1 MFDDIL
7 IVERSPGRSRQQ
19 QPFRG
24 DAGIARGIDHLQ
36 LQGRDVG
43 RRLGIE
49 DHIVQFR
56 AVGFG
61 HEERITLID
70 QQLAVGSRRRE
81 RRNDRGRSRGIQR
94 VGGERIAVQ
103 AVGGYRGYD
112 SFQISFEGRLSRKF
126 AFSGRV
132 VHLVEH
138 PGPLFVHRD
147 HVLGVEAREVVGIRQ
162 RHDVQRVGQ
171 TAHVVLFARGGGRRI
186 IEPGIGQEMFALLV
200 FAQRSRILRPEG
212 RILICGALHL
222 PFDSLRLGPV
232 AARGGQSERRDR
244 HAAEQIGDDMVFHSV
259 GH

>member
-1 MFDDIL
+1 MDGIAQQRVVALDIVVVVVDVVGGKSGQRTQRNDPLGHLRNGGMFDNL
-7 IVERSPGRSRQQ
+7 LVVKRSPGRSRQQ
-19 QPFRG
+19 QSFRC
-24 DAGIARGIDHLQ
+24 DARIARGIDHLQ

-61 HEERITLID
+61 HEERIALID
-70 QQLAVGSRRRE
+70 QQLAVRFGRRK
-81 RRNDRGRSRGIQR
+81 RRDNRGRSRGIQR

-103 AVGGYRGYD
+103 VVGSYRGNHAVEVG
-112 SFQISFEGRLSRKF
+112 FEGRIARKLRL
-126 AFSGRV
+126 ARGV

-147 HVLGVEAREVVGIRQ
+147 HVLGVKAREVVGIRQ

-171 TAHVVLFARGGGRRI
+171 AAHVVLFARGGGRRI

-212 RILICGALHL
+212 RILI
-222 PFDSLRLGPV
+222 
-232 AARGGQSERRDR
+232 
-244 HAAEQIGDDMVFHSV
+244 
-259 GH
+259 